1 MFYGTDATEYIVA
14 KANIFIEDTIMKSL
28 FEQMSDTYRKE
39 NGYLAVIDKQVED
52 MFLLL
57 VKNIRN

>member
-1 MFYGTDATEYIVA
+1 
-14 KANIFIEDTIMKSL
+14 MKSL

-57 VKNIRN
+57 VKKYQKVMVSTNNLKRELKWNGLLG

>member
-1 MFYGTDATEYIVA
+1 
-14 KANIFIEDTIMKSL
+14 MKSL

-57 VKNIRN
+57 VKNIFHLSRVPLYPL

>member
-1 MFYGTDATEYIVA
+1 MA

-57 VKNIRN
+57 VKNIRK

>member
-1 MFYGTDATEYIVA
+1 MA

-28 FEQMSDTYRKE
+28 FEQMSDTYREE

-57 VKNIRN
+57 VKNIRK